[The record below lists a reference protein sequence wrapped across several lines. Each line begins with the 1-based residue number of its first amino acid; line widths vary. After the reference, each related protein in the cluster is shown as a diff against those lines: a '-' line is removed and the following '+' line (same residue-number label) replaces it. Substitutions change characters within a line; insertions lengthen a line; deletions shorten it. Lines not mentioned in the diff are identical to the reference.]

1 MPGPRRTVG
10 VNREMGLKERRDRE
24 RTEMRQ
30 AILKAASEIAE
41 QEGWHAVTIR
51 RVAEKIEYS
60 PPTIYEYFESKEAL
74 LEAEA
79 SEGFRLL
86 LEALYAAR
94 DAHADPRERL
104 AAMGRA
110 YWDFVWAH
118 PELYQ
123 AISGLGGI
131 NFCEPGH
138 ERPGCEGKQVFD
150 VFFGA
155 LRSVLAPSN
164 GAEADLEGKC
174 IVLWSL
180 SHGFIALLM
189 AGRIPMEQRDHAR
202 DLADGSIG
210 ELLSAWQAQGS
221 PSQSAQ
227 PQTA

>member
-1 MPGPRRTVG
+1 MRR
-10 VNREMGLKERRDRE
+10 
-24 RTEMRQ
+24 
-30 AILKAASEIAE
+30 AILDAASEIAAL
-41 QEGWHAVTIR
+41 EGWHAVTIR

-79 SEGFRLL
+79 GEGFRLL
-86 LEALYAAR
+86 LAALYAAR

-104 AAMGRA
+104 RAMGQA

-123 AISGLGGI
+123 AISGLGGV

-138 ERPGCEGKQVFD
+138 EHPHAEGRQVFE
-150 VFFGA
+150 VFFGV
-155 LRSVLAPSN
+155 LRSVLGPRN
-164 GAEADLEGKC
+164 GAEEDLEGKC

-180 SHGFIALLM
+180 YHGFISLLM
-189 AGRIPMEQRDHAR
+189 AGRIPMDEREHAR
-202 DLADGSIG
+202 ELADRSIG

-221 PSQSAQ
+221 QSQSARAQ
-227 PQTA
+227 GS

>member
-1 MPGPRRTVG
+1 
-10 VNREMGLKERRDRE
+10 MGLKERRDRE

-30 AILKAASEIAE
+30 AILQAASEIAE

-79 SEGFRLL
+79 AEGFRLL

-94 DAHADPRERL
+94 DAHSDPRERL
-104 AAMGRA
+104 AAMGGA

-118 PELYQ
+118 PQLYQ

-131 NFCEPGH
+131 NFCEPEH
-138 ERPGCEGKQVFD
+138 DPPNCEGRKVHD
-150 VFFGA
+150 VFLGA
-155 LRSVLAPSN
+155 LRSVLAPLN
-164 GAEADLEGKC
+164 GAEAEEDLQGKV

-180 SHGFIALLM
+180 YHGFIALLM

-202 DLADGSIG
+202 NLADRSIG
-210 ELLSAWQAQGS
+210 DLLSVWLARGS
-221 PSQSAQ
+221 QSHSAQ
-227 PQTA
+227 PKGA

>member
-1 MPGPRRTVG
+1 MAKG
-10 VNREMGLKERRDRE
+10 VEVRREMGFKERRDRE

-30 AILKAASEIAE
+30 AILHAASEIAA

-86 LEALYAAR
+86 LDALYAAR
-94 DAHADPRERL
+94 DGQADPRERL

-118 PELYQ
+118 PQLYQ

-138 ERPGCEGKQVFD
+138 EPAHGEGHEVSQVF
-150 VFFGA
+150 FEA
-155 LRSVLAPSN
+155 LRSILVPRN
-164 GAEADLEGKC
+164 GAEDDLEGKC
-174 IVLWSL
+174 IVLWGL
-180 SHGFIALLM
+180 YHGFIALLM
-189 AGRIPMEQRDHAR
+189 AGRIPMAEREHAR
-202 DLADGSIG
+202 ELADRSIG

-221 PSQSAQ
+221 PSHSAQ
-227 PQTA
+227 PQT

>member
-1 MPGPRRTVG
+1 
-10 VNREMGLKERRDRE
+10 MGLKERRDRE

-30 AILKAASEIAE
+30 AILRAASEIAA

-86 LEALYAAR
+86 LAALYAAR
-94 DAHADPRERL
+94 DAHSDPRERL

-118 PELYQ
+118 PQLYQ

-138 ERPGCEGKQVFD
+138 EHPHAEGQQVFEAF
-150 VFFGA
+150 VGV
-155 LRSVLAPSN
+155 LRAILAPCN
-164 GAEADLEGKC
+164 GAEADLEGNC

-180 SHGFIALLM
+180 YHGFIALLM
-189 AGRIPMEQRDHAR
+189 AGRIPTEERERAR
-202 DLADGSIG
+202 ELADRSIWD
-210 ELLSAWQAQGS
+210 LLSAWQTRGAQSQGAPQGS
-221 PSQSAQ
+221 
-227 PQTA
+227 